1 MIAAMDPRLPLPT
14 LLSHAL
20 VAFTIEFDNE
30 FEHRVPH
37 RTTTHGSTGSGSS
50 PWLVSMVMWLKFMR
64 FVPVQGITVRE
75 LGRVTR
81 STDKEMRT
89 WLTRLEKWWGYILVE
104 PDKSD
109 SPSSRSVLG
118 RVVRPSPG
126 GLEALETWQL
136 LTGIIE
142 KRWQERFGNDI
153 IDCLQNSLQAL
164 VDRFDVVLPD
174 CLPILGYDLL
184 SHFTDRQPDV
194 SVNAAASRYTLPVL
208 LSKVLLAFAIEFES
222 DSGISLAIVAN
233 VLRTIGP
240 EGVPVR
246 DLPRLTG
253 VSKEAVAVS
262 LGRLEERGFAA
273 VQAASP
279 GSRVKTVRLTSKG
292 RSAQGE
298 YDRLVGEI
306 EQKWHARFGQDV
318 VNSLRESLELLDG
331 DATAQ
336 HSPLFRGLEPY
347 PDGWR
352 AAVAKPEILPHYPMV
367 LHRGG
372 FPDGS

>member
-1 MIAAMDPRLPLPT
+1 MDARLPLPT
-14 LLSHAL
+14 LLSHTL

-37 RTTTHGSTGSGSS
+37 RTTNHGSTGSASS

-75 LGRVTR
+75 LGRVTK

-89 WLTRLEKWWGYILVE
+89 WLTRLEKWWGYIVVE
-104 PDKSD
+104 TDKSD

-118 RVVRPSPG
+118 RVVRPSQG
-126 GLEALETWQL
+126 GLKALETWQL

-142 KRWQERFGNDI
+142 KRWQERFGKDT
-153 IDCLQNSLQAL
+153 IDRLHDSLQTL
-164 VDRFDVVLPD
+164 VDRFDGVLPD

-184 SHFTDRQPDV
+184 SNCPDRQLAV
-194 SVNAAASRYTLPVL
+194 SVEAAASQYTLPIL

-253 VSKEAVAVS
+253 VSKEAVAMS
-262 LGRLEERGFAA
+262 LGRIEKCGFTA
-273 VQAASP
+273 VQAVSP
-279 GSRVKTVRLTSKG
+279 GSRVKTARLTPKG
-292 RSAQGE
+292 RIAQGE

-306 EQKWHARFGQDV
+306 EQKWQARFGKDV
-318 VNSLRESLELLDG
+318 VDSLRESLEVLDG

-352 AAVAKPEILPHYPMV
+352 AAVPKPEILPHYPMV